1 MATLFELAAK
11 LTLDKSEFDKGVS
24 DADSKGQG
32 LGKKLSGALGVAS
45 KAVIAGVG
53 AAATAIGT
61 LTKTAL
67 DGYSSYE
74 QLVGGVETL
83 FTSSADKVMQYANV
97 AYKTAGLSA
106 NQYMETATSFAASLL
121 QSVGGNTEKAA
132 DLANQAIIDMSD
144 NANKM
149 GTDMEAIQNAYM
161 GFSKQNY
168 TMLDNLKLGYGG
180 TKEEMYRLI
189 EDAQKLDSSFH
200 ANTETVE
207 KNGKAVQE
215 LSPTYADIVQA
226 IHIVQENL
234 GVAGTTAK
242 EASTTIQGS
251 VASMK
256 SAWDN
261 LTVGL
266 ADDTQDM
273 GLLINNFV
281 ESAVIAV
288 NNIVPRIK
296 VILSG
301 VANLVSEMVGVIG
314 EQLPSLLNDLVP
326 PLIQS
331 ATNLFTAVA
340 SALPG
345 LMEII
350 IAQFPFVIQAV
361 SGIIPM
367 ILEAL
372 LNLLPTLGQV
382 ATQGIATIV
391 DGLNAAIPNL
401 IPVATDVIL
410 TLVQGLLVNLPQL
423 TQSALNLMMGFAQG
437 VLNAIPQIVN
447 RLPLLIQAIVNFFS
461 SSIGMITNAGLK
473 LLSALV
479 KALPQI
485 INSIVSALPQIIQ
498 AIVAFY
504 ASAYPQI
511 VQAGITLLVG
521 LIGALPQIINTIVG
535 ALPQLIS
542 AILNAFSSNI
552 PAIMQAGVQ
561 LLTSLIGA
569 LPQIIATIVSA
580 VPQIIAGLV
589 NAFASFGSSMLDV
602 GRKLVEGIWQGLVNS
617 IGWIKDKI
625 TGWVGDVTSFIKNL
639 FGIHSP
645 SALMRDEVGLMLG
658 RGVAEG
664 IVGSIGDIQDAS
676 REMLGAIPDLEGRD
690 FSLNVR
696 RNLTDS
702 YTDGV
707 GRIEEI
713 MRRFEQTIVLQ
724 LDDRELGR
732 AVRGYV

>member
-11 LTLDKSEFDKGVS
+11 LTLDKSEFDNGID
-24 DADSKGQG
+24 DADKKGESLGQKLTGKLG
-32 LGKKLSGALGVAS
+32 LAS

-53 AAATAIGT
+53 AAATAIGG

-67 DGYSSYE
+67 DGYANFE
-74 QLVGGVETL
+74 QLEGGIKTL
-83 FTSSADKVMQYANV
+83 YGENTKATENMMRQASEAWKN
-97 AYKTAGLSA
+97 AGMSA
-106 NQYMETATSFAASLL
+106 NDYMETAIASSAALIGAL
-121 QSVGGNTEKAA
+121 GGDTEKAA
-132 DLANQAIIDMSD
+132 ELMDMSIIDMSD
-144 NANKM
+144 NVNKM
-149 GTDMEAIQNAYM
+149 GTSMEAIQNAYR
-161 GFSKQNY
+161 GFSRGNF
-168 TMLDNLKLGYGG
+168 TMLDNLALGFAG
-180 TKEEMYRLI
+180 TKEGMQQL
-189 EDAQKLDSSFH
+189 LDK
-200 ANTETVE
+200 AEE
-207 KNGKAVQE
+207 YAAKNGE
-215 LSPTYADIVQA
+215 IRDFSITSYSDIVEA
-226 IHIVQENL
+226 IHIVQNEMGITN
-234 GVAGTTAK
+234 TTAM
-242 EASTTIQGS
+242 EAKDTISGS
-251 VASMK
+251 LNAMK

-261 LTVGL
+261 LVVGL

-273 GLLINNFV
+273 GALIDNFV
-281 ESAVIAV
+281 KSAVIAV

-314 EQLPSLLNDLVP
+314 EQLPSLLNQLVP

-340 SALPG
+340 GALPG

-437 VLNAIPQIVN
+437 ILNAIPQIVN

-461 SSIGMITNAGLK
+461 SSIGMITDVGLK

-504 ASAYPQI
+504 ASAQPQI
-511 VQAGITLLVG
+511 VQAGITLLVS

-625 TGWVGDVTSFIKNL
+625 TGWVGDVTGFIKNL